1 MQNNRNLLVT
11 IILVFS
17 GLIFA
22 GIAAFMFYQQY
33 TLEKN
38 GIQAEG
44 VVVDLIESTD
54 SDGTTYA
61 PVVAFKTEGGRNFEF
76 HSNFYSSP
84 PAYEVGQKV
93 TVLYPPDRPDEA
105 QIKGAGN
112 LLMIIFG
119 VVGGIE
125 LLIGLFFA
133 GKTMIASLYSVTE

>member
-11 IILVFS
+11 TILVFS

-22 GIAAFMFYQQY
+22 GIAAFIFYQQY

-38 GIQAEG
+38 GIQVEG
-44 VVVDLIESTD
+44 VVTDLVESTD

-61 PVVAFKTEGGRNFEF
+61 PVVAFKTAGGRNFEF
-76 HSNFYSSP
+76 QSNFYSNP

-93 TVLYPPDRPDEA
+93 TVLYPPDRPGEA

-119 VVGGIE
+119 IVGGVE
-125 LLIGLFFA
+125 LLIGLFLA
-133 GKTMIASLYSVTE
+133 GKAMIARLYNE